1 MAPRRAPAGRVQA
14 EPALQFIDDL
24 IGELATQVTYDPVGN
39 TGTIIYNLS
48 LIPEDDLQDAIR
60 VFRQAHRA
68 GISVSNRVRFLTPG
82 ETLGSFTVPAATAG
96 ICTICTITL
105 DGLLLRR
112 GVPLHPIGGGLV
124 EVEDRMPK
132 RFTHLILYEA
142 TTIDPLEVLVA
153 QDQTSICRMMQEGR
167 GTILGNIRE
176 CHMEAEAQVEGLLD
190 DLGQHGFTGILD
202 VGAPNIPLLGVPVSP
217 QYFGVAMVGG
227 TNPMAALKE
236 RGIPVVTKALKGLMD
251 IREMGY
257 IQDY

>member
-1 MAPRRAPAGRVQA
+1 MAPRRAAAGREPA
-14 EPALQFIDDL
+14 PPALQFINDL
-24 IGELATQVTYDPVGN
+24 IGELATQVTYDPVEN
-39 TGTIIYNLS
+39 TGTVIYNLS
-48 LIPEDDLQDAIR
+48 LIPEEHLESAIR
-60 VFRQAHRA
+60 VFRQAHRS
-68 GISVSNRVRFLTPG
+68 GISVSNRVRFLSTG
-82 ETLGSFTVPAATAG
+82 ETIGSFTVPPVTSG

-105 DGLLLRR
+105 DGLLIRR
-112 GVPLHPIGGGLV
+112 GIPIHPIGGGLV

-132 RFTHLILYEA
+132 RFTHMVLYEA

-153 QDQTSICRMMQEGR
+153 QDLTSICRMMTEGK

-176 CHMEAEAQVEGLLD
+176 CHMEAESQVEGLLD
-190 DLGQHGFTGILD
+190 DLGRHGFTGILD
-202 VGAPNIPLLGVPVSP
+202 VGAPNVPLLGVPVSP

>member
-1 MAPRRAPAGRVQA
+1 MASRRAPSGTEQP
-14 EPALQFIDDL
+14 ELSLKFINDL
-24 IGELATQVTYDPVGN
+24 IDELAAQVTYHPVEN

-48 LIPEDDLQDAIR
+48 LIPEANLEAAIR

-68 GISVSNRVRFLTPG
+68 GISVSNRVRFLDPG
-82 ETLGSFTVPAATAG
+82 ETLNGYTVPPATAG

-105 DGLLLRR
+105 DGLLLHR

-124 EVEDRMPK
+124 EVEDRLPK
-132 RFTHLILYEA
+132 RFTHIVLYEA

-153 QDQTSICRMMQEGR
+153 QDLTSICRMMQEGR

-176 CHMEAEAQVEGLLD
+176 CHMEAEAQVDGLLD
-190 DLGQHGFTGILD
+190 DLAQHGFTGILD
-202 VGAPNIPLLGVPVSP
+202 VGAPNVPLLGVPISA

-251 IREMGY
+251 VREMGY

>member
-1 MAPRRAPAGRVQA
+1 MAPRSAPSRKETAG
-14 EPALQFIDDL
+14 PALHFINDL
-24 IGELATQVTYDPVGN
+24 IEDLATQVTYDPVKN
-39 TGTIIYNLS
+39 TGSVIYNLS
-48 LIPEDDLQDAIR
+48 LIPEDNLEAAIR

-82 ETLGSFTVPAATAG
+82 ETLGSFTVPPATAG

-105 DGLLLRR
+105 DGLLLRG

-132 RFTHLILYEA
+132 RFTHMILYEA
-142 TTIDPLEVLVA
+142 TTIDPLEVLIA
-153 QDQTSICRMMQEGR
+153 QELTSICRMMQEGR
-167 GTILGNIRE
+167 GTILGNLRE
-176 CHMEAEAQVEGLLD
+176 CHMEAEVLVQGILD

-202 VGAPNIPLLGVPVSP
+202 VGAPNVPLLGVPVSP
-217 QYFGVAMVGG
+217 QYFGIAMVGG
-227 TNPMAALKE
+227 TNPMAGLKE

-251 IREMGY
+251 IREMGN